1 MATTAWLV
9 LGLAVW
15 MLVGVLFALLLG
27 RMIRLRDNPPPSRHG
42 YSKPLIPI
50 PPDDPAVVSSNDE
63 LNETPDEPS
72 VRVIQ
77 EGQVDLI
84 RPRLSCGDAL
94 PIKIAQ

>member
-15 MLVGVLFALLLG
+15 MSVGVLVALLLG
-27 RMIRLRDNPPPSRHG
+27 RMIRLRDNPPPSGHG
-42 YSKPLIPI
+42 YSRPLIPI

-72 VRVIQ
+72 VLHPGHHVESPSTGGTTSSPP
-77 EGQVDLI
+77 EGT
-84 RPRLSCGDAL
+84 S
-94 PIKIAQ
+94 